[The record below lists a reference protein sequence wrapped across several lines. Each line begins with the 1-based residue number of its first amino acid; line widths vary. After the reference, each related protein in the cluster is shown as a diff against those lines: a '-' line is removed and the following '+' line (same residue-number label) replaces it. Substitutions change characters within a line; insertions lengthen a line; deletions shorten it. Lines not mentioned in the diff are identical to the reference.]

1 MRPTDVRRQ
10 HERPAHARRREDP
23 FVAESVD
30 RRVTGGAVRVAR
42 APHAVLG
49 EAMGAERR
57 RHGGEWL
64 RGRRLL
70 AGNVARGD
78 GTLLHRENRLTGL
91 AVEDEQ
97 HAGLRGLDDGG
108 RRGAAVRDR
117 HERRRRSIVVIP
129 QIVVNRLKRPDHSA
143 GRGPQGH
150 DRVGVAVPPEAEH
163 AVVVGGSASGG
174 DEHEAALGG
183 RGQHRPR
190 VGGACLMGHRTGPSG
205 PGESGPRST

>member
-1 MRPTDVRRQ
+1 MEALARDQLHHRPQPVHRYYGDLADRVHRDAAPMRPTDVRRQ

-30 RRVTGGAVRVAR
+30 RRVTGGAVRLAR

-64 RGRRLL
+64 RGIRLL
-70 AGNVARGD
+70 AGNVARWD
-78 GTLLHRENRLTGL
+78 RTLLHRENRLTGL

-108 RRGAAVRDR
+108 GWGARVAEPDTRRG
-117 HERRRRSIVVIP
+117 
-129 QIVVNRLKRPDHSA
+129 
-143 GRGPQGH
+143 RGDG
-150 DRVGVAVPPEAEH
+150 
-163 AVVVGGSASGG
+163 
-174 DEHEAALGG
+174 
-183 RGQHRPR
+183 
-190 VGGACLMGHRTGPSG
+190 
-205 PGESGPRST
+205 